1 MVIKDNSLAIKSE
14 IGTEAAWRGFS
25 TQTMYIANRLLIA
38 EEGLKLFPE
47 RIEDLMIMKEGQI
60 IELVQV
66 KNLSSDLSLSDLSP
80 KKEDSFFRRCL
91 KYKSKEDICLK
102 IVSFGEVGYEMDCM
116 LQSEERSNSNIANKL
131 LEYGYETEDIKWLL
145 EHLTIEK
152 VKESSL
158 ENSINNELKKY
169 IETMGAYNLIYDSLI
184 YYIYRLSRVKGS
196 TSKDEWELK
205 IADIAKNIRSIDS
218 IYKQYQKTIIP
229 LHEYKSNETKEQLN
243 KTYKMGVNA
252 TPDHIRNNLDIYRE
266 KWIQEIEDRFARN
279 NIVLIKG
286 ASGQG
291 KSSLAYRY
299 LIDKYPELNVMCIQK
314 VISEYHAVEIL
325 CALRGLSDRKDIVVY
340 MDVEPYDIQWLWICE
355 KALELGMDI
364 RILISIRQD
373 DFQRSPIDYS
383 KHSFEEISLELSK
396 NEAEEIYA
404 VFNDGRYLSFE
415 VAWDSFG
422 EKGPLM
428 EYIFML
434 NESKTMVQRIE
445 AQIEN
450 IIIHEDEADSWLENL
465 AVISLA
471 GMHNNSV
478 SIENLCK
485 KVGCNQRLKMIKYF
499 EKEYF
504 IKATVNNTYVECLH
518 VLRAKIIFDTI
529 MKKNVFDK
537 ERILINTL
545 GVIEHNA
552 TQMVVEYIDEIGDV
566 EGLINKLKDINY
578 LSIEVYADV
587 IKALL
592 WCEVNVYSKV
602 NSDIIQEGNKLFNN
616 QFMFLGNADITGLL
630 QIDSL
635 QNIYE
640 IFNKVDPRF
649 EQQMKNQVSK
659 LPFLKLQYKFLD
671 SFLEATHKKIF
682 EWFEIKDCDLTP
694 WGYTL
699 FWMAYRNL
707 YLMEHPAVCITLN
720 SNLEGILN
728 FTLGISK
735 QKLFNIRNE
744 IAKTIMPS
752 IFHENRVVYYEITE
766 NKVVALMYV
775 DLEEKDEKPHSKLMK
790 MISIYQRLYPEK
802 EKYNV
807 KILGYKL
814 LEGIK
819 VPDIEKNISKEH
831 LPFVWITQ
839 LNRYFSDMQKYDI
852 LPKDW
857 KETFDIII
865 NARNVVIDYIQIFL
879 RAIDKFYRNESLK
892 IFNGDEYKLKKKR
905 AIEITSINPYI
916 APKCAVDKYGIRNDN
931 YVVNR
936 EENKYSTKSFIETDK
951 QHISS
956 LSNDYFSFLH
966 AFCENAEVLLID
978 AKERNERSQK
988 SRIAYFNLIQAL
1000 NKVKVFQNKFDNYFS
1015 AIGHFENN
1023 EIEINELEKMVS
1035 VCTHIFYHDFVREKS
1050 ICFKAKENMRITER
1064 RMEQFITEGLKLLPG
1079 VISTEGEKEAPIVY
1093 VNMYMMEDFLFQF
1106 FFKIKE
1112 LAQDVN
1118 SVSFP
1123 GYLLTKQ
1130 FHNLCIKPVCDEEV
1144 AFSSIN
1150 IPVRKVLLY
1159 SEYDK
1164 FRSIILPESEEQKT
1178 QIVNTSQAIFQ
1189 GLGAIYSLRMI
1200 FRYAAEIEGELR
1212 DRDKQHI
1219 VEDIYKSF
1227 QQKVVNLLNEALEL
1241 FRNSCEFIYS
1251 NALTGAN
1258 ELSEVKKELCEICGQ
1273 MCRVVFDVIKES
1285 SDDEIST
1292 FFDSFTTQY
1301 CNYVDSSGTV
1311 IVDK

>member
-1 MVIKDNSLAIKSE
+1 MVIKDNSLVIKSE

-38 EEGLKLFPE
+38 EDGLKLFPE
-47 RIEDLMIMKEGQI
+47 HIEDLMIMKEGQI

-131 LEYGYETEDIKWLL
+131 SEYGYDTEDIKWLL
-145 EHLTIEK
+145 KHLTIEK

-169 IETMGAYNLIYDSLI
+169 IETLGAYNLIYDSLI

-252 TPDHIRNNLDIYRE
+252 TPDHIRNNLDIHRE
-266 KWIQEIEDRFARN
+266 KWIKEIEDRFARN

-314 VISEYHAVEIL
+314 VISENHAVEIL

-355 KALELGMDI
+355 KALELGLDI

-383 KHSFEEISLELSK
+383 KHSFEEISLELTK
-396 NEAEEIYA
+396 VEAEEIYA
-404 VFNDGRYLSFE
+404 VFNDGSYLSFE
-415 VAWDSFG
+415 EAWDSFG

-434 NESKTMVQRIE
+434 NESKTMVERIE

-485 KVGCNQRLKMIKYF
+485 RVSCNQRLKMIKYF

-504 IKATVNNTYVECLH
+504 IQVTVNNTYVECLH
-518 VLRAKIIFDTI
+518 VLRAKIIFDTL

-552 TQMVVEYIDEIGDV
+552 TQMVVEYVDEIGDV

-592 WCEVNVYSKV
+592 WCEVNVYSKI
-602 NSDIIQEGNKLFNN
+602 NSDIIQEGDKLFNN
-616 QFMFLGNADITGLL
+616 QFMSLGNTDITGLL
-630 QIDSL
+630 QTDLS
-635 QNIYE
+635 QSIYE
-640 IFNKVDPRF
+640 IFNKVNPNF
-649 EQQMKNQVSK
+649 EQQMKNQISK
-659 LPFLKLQYKFLD
+659 LPLLKLQYKFLD
-671 SFLEATHKKIF
+671 DFLEATYKKIF

-707 YLMEHPAVCITLN
+707 YLPERTADCITLN
-720 SNLEGILN
+720 TNLDEILN
-728 FTLGISK
+728 FTLGIGK
-735 QKLFNIRNE
+735 QKWFNTRNE
-744 IAKTIMPS
+744 LAKAIIPS
-752 IFHENRVVYYEITE
+752 ILQENKIIYYEITE

-775 DLEEKDEKPHSKLMK
+775 DLEEKDEKPHSRLMK
-790 MISIYQRLYPEK
+790 MISICQRLFPEK

-814 LEGIK
+814 LEGVK
-819 VPDIEKNISKEH
+819 VSETEKNISKEH
-831 LPFVWITQ
+831 LHFVWITQ
-839 LNRYFSDMQKYDI
+839 LNRYFLDMQKYYTI
-852 LPKDW
+852 PKDW
-857 KETFDIII
+857 QETFEIIV
-865 NARNVVIDYIQIFL
+865 NARNAVLNYIQIFL
-879 RAIDKFYRNESLK
+879 KAIEKFYRNESLK
-892 IFNGDEYKLKKKR
+892 IFNGDDYKLKKKR
-905 AIEITSINPYI
+905 AIEITSTNPYI

-936 EENKYSTKSFIETDK
+936 EENKYSTKSFMETDK

-956 LSNDYFSFLH
+956 LSHDYFSYLH

-978 AKERNERSQK
+978 AKEKNERSQK

-1015 AIGHFENN
+1015 AIGRFENN
-1023 EIEINELEKMVS
+1023 EIEISELEKMAS

-1050 ICFKAKENMRITER
+1050 ICYMAKENMRVTER
-1064 RMEQFITEGLKLLPG
+1064 KMERFITEGLRLLPG
-1079 VISTEGEKEAPIVY
+1079 VISVEGEKKAPIVY
-1093 VNMYMMEDFLFQF
+1093 VNMYMMEDFLLQF
-1106 FFKIKE
+1106 FCQTKE
-1112 LAQDVN
+1112 LAQEVD
-1118 SVSFP
+1118 SVSFS

-1130 FHNLCIKPVCDEEV
+1130 FQNLCITPVCDDEEV
-1144 AFSSIN
+1144 FSNIN
-1150 IPVRKVLLY
+1150 IPVRNLLLY

-1164 FRSIILPESEEQKT
+1164 FCSTILPDGEGKKT
-1178 QIVNTSQAIFQ
+1178 QIVNNSQAVFQ
-1189 GLGAIYSLRMI
+1189 GLGAISSLRMI
-1200 FRYAAEIEGELR
+1200 FRYAAEIERELM
-1212 DRDKQHI
+1212 DRDIQHT

-1227 QQKVVNLLNEALEL
+1227 QHKVENLLNEALEL

-1251 NALTGAN
+1251 NALTDAKQ
-1258 ELSEVKKELCEICGQ
+1258 LSEVKIELCEICNK
-1273 MCRVVFDVIKES
+1273 MCRAVFDVVKES

-1301 CNYVDSSGTV
+1301 CNYVDSAGAV
-1311 IVDK
+1311 MVDK